1 MTQNQPAEQ
10 SQKEMANMAKLNETR
25 NKARHFERQQISNTN
40 SDEPGQSASPDQKE
54 SVGFPLG
61 MFLLA
66 TVFDLVG
73 FIPVINFVS
82 EPIAGLIFWFWQK
95 QYSPKS
101 NPLATL
107 LSAKLLDLACAGLLP
122 SNIGVV
128 IYAYTAKKF
137 DRSVGTIDI
146 KQ

>member
-1 MTQNQPAEQ
+1 MPQNQPAEQ

-25 NKARHFERQQISNTN
+25 NKARHFERQQISNIN
-40 SDEPGQSASPDQKE
+40 SDEPGQSASLDQKE

-107 LSAKLLDLACAGLLP
+107 LSAKLLDLVCAGLLP

-137 DRSVGTIDI
+137 NQDIGTINI
-146 KQ
+146 KR

>member
-1 MTQNQPAEQ
+1 MPQNSPAEQ
-10 SQKEMANMAKLNETR
+10 SQKELANMAKLNESR
-25 NKARHFERQQISNTN
+25 NKARHFERQQISNTS
-40 SDEPGQSASPDQKE
+40 SDELDQDISPDQKE
-54 SVGFPLG
+54 PASFPLG

-107 LSAKLLDLACAGLLP
+107 LSAKLLDLVCVGLLP

-137 DRSVGTIDI
+137 NRDIGTINI
-146 KQ
+146 KR